1 MKVET
6 EKIVTLSDRET
17 TEELQKYLSTLT
29 RDEVN
34 EIILLS
40 SAYIFSLL
48 GENCFY
54 YHLDLTLTLFHLLVN
69 KCDYS
74 CFPKR

>member
-1 MKVET
+1 MKLET
-6 EKIVTLSDRET
+6 EKIVTLSNRET

-29 RDEVN
+29 RDEVK

-48 GENCFY
+48 GENCFS
-54 YHLDLTLTLFHLLVN
+54 YHLDLTLTF
-69 KCDYS
+69 S
-74 CFPKR
+74 TS

>member
-1 MKVET
+1 MKLET

-40 SAYIFSLL
+40 SAYILSLL

-54 YHLDLTLTLFHLLVN
+54 YHLDLTLTLFPPP
-69 KCDYS
+69 S
-74 CFPKR
+74 

>member
-1 MKVET
+1 MKLET

-34 EIILLS
+34 EIILS
-40 SAYIFSLL
+40 SAYIFSLFR
-48 GENCFY
+48 GNCFY
-54 YHLDLTLTLFHLLVN
+54 YHLDLTLTFSHLLVN
-69 KCDYS
+69 TCDYS
-74 CFPKR
+74 GFPKR

>member
-1 MKVET
+1 MKLET
-6 EKIVTLSDRET
+6 EKIVTLSNRET

-29 RDEVN
+29 RDEVK

-48 GENCFY
+48 GENCFC
-54 YHLDLTLTLFHLLVN
+54 YHLDLTLTF
-69 KCDYS
+69 S
-74 CFPKR
+74 TS

>member
-1 MKVET
+1 MKLET
-6 EKIVTLSDRET
+6 EKIITLSDRET

-34 EIILLS
+34 EIILS

-48 GENCFY
+48 GENCLY
-54 YHLDLTLTLFHLLVN
+54 YHLDLTLTFFHLLVN

>member
-1 MKVET
+1 MKLET

-34 EIILLS
+34 EIILL
-40 SAYIFSLL
+40 
-48 GENCFY
+48 
-54 YHLDLTLTLFHLLVN
+54 
-69 KCDYS
+69 
-74 CFPKR
+74 

>member
-1 MKVET
+1 MKLET
-6 EKIVTLSDRET
+6 EKIVTLSNRET

-29 RDEVN
+29 RDEVK

-54 YHLDLTLTLFHLLVN
+54 YHLDLTLTF
-69 KCDYS
+69 S
-74 CFPKR
+74 TS